1 MQYQIFDLI
10 VDTKT
15 DIQAEIIER
24 HIFKNLKLLIAQNW
38 SNTIQLTS
46 SLHKSKENYRGMKIL
61 RLFCFAR

>member
-1 MQYQIFDLI
+1 MQYQISDLI

-46 SLHKSKENYRGMKIL
+46 SLHKSKEIIEG
-61 RLFCFAR
+61 